1 MNRVKAGFGII
12 RYDFILLR
20 HRTKQFFFQRIRQRI
35 RKITPMKNSA
45 TRSFFG
51 NAFGSA
57 QWTPTQLVSLGRALE
72 NAYGGGIM
80 TADPN
85 REAHG
90 NGWTAQQLLAM
101 SAAKSLYN

>member
-1 MNRVKAGFGII
+1 
-12 RYDFILLR
+12 
-20 HRTKQFFFQRIRQRI
+20 
-35 RKITPMKNSA
+35 MKNST

-80 TADPN
+80 TADQN
-85 REAHG
+85 RETHG
-90 NGWTAQQLLAM
+90 NGWTTQQLLAM